1 MEREKL
7 KGQIVIKQEEEV
19 IKNTEDLKKTI
30 EAFLNKDISELLKK
44 ILSGAILL
52 NSSDVHFEPKE
63 NQTLL
68 RMRLDGV
75 LYDVFVFPTKIYKD
89 LLIRLKMLSGMKI
102 NITDRPQD
110 GRFTILCDSR
120 EIEIRSSSL
129 ISEWGESFV
138 VRILDPRN
146 LKNLNDLGLRED
158 LLSLFKR
165 EIRRPHGM
173 IIVTGPT
180 GAGKTTT
187 LYAFLSEIKNPEI
200 KIITIENPIEYHL
213 PGIVQTQV
221 EPGKGYD
228 FVNGLKAIMRQDPDV
243 ILVGEIRDL
252 ETAELALQAS
262 LTGHLVLST
271 IHANDAVGV
280 VSRFLALGAKPFH
293 IAPSLKLIV
302 AQRLARKVC
311 KKCALLKK
319 ISKEQLDILKKFL
332 DNIKGVKIHSDL
344 KIPVA
349 KGCTECNFTG
359 YKGRIGIFEA
369 FVVDGEI
376 ESLILRSTP
385 DSFLKK
391 RAMEKGMITLTQDGL
406 LKVLDNITT
415 MEEIEKVIGF
425 FEN

>member
-1 MEREKL
+1 MEKEKL
-7 KGQIVIKQEEEV
+7 KGQIIIKQEEER
-19 IKNTEDLKKTI
+19 IKNIEDLKKSI
-30 EAFLNKDISELLKK
+30 EAFLNKDISDLLKK
-44 ILSGAILL
+44 ILSGAIIL

-63 NQTLL
+63 TETLL
-68 RMRLDGV
+68 RMRFDGI
-75 LYDVFVFPTKIYKD
+75 LYDVFVFSTKLYKEI
-89 LLIRLKMLSGMKI
+89 LVRLKILSGMKI
-102 NITDRPQD
+102 NIIDRPQD
-110 GRFTILCDSR
+110 GRFTIFCDGR

-138 VRILDPRN
+138 IRVLDPKN
-146 LKNLNDLGLRED
+146 LKNLNELGLRED
-158 LLSLFKR
+158 LLSLFKK

-213 PGIVQTQV
+213 SGVVQTQV

-271 IHANDAVGV
+271 LHANDAVGV
-280 VSRFLALGAKPFH
+280 VARFLALGAKPFH
-293 IAPSLKLIV
+293 IAPALKLIV
-302 AQRLARKVC
+302 AQRLARRVC
-311 KKCALLKK
+311 KECFQLKK
-319 ISKEQLDILKKFL
+319 ISKEEFDILKKFL
-332 DNIKGVKIHSDL
+332 DNIKGAKIHSDL

-349 KGCTECNFTG
+349 KGCPGCNFTG

-369 FVVDGEI
+369 LVVDGEI
-376 ESLILRSTP
+376 ESLILQSSP
-385 DSFLKK
+385 ASLLKK
-391 RAMEKGMITLTQDGL
+391 KAKEKGMITLTQDGL
-406 LKVLDNITT
+406 LKVLDHITT

-425 FEN
+425 FED

>member
-187 LYAFLSEIKNPEI
+187 LYAF
-200 KIITIENPIEYHL
+200 Y
-213 PGIVQTQV
+213 
-221 EPGKGYD
+221 
-228 FVNGLKAIMRQDPDV
+228 LK
-243 ILVGEIRDL
+243 
-252 ETAELALQAS
+252 
-262 LTGHLVLST
+262 
-271 IHANDAVGV
+271 
-280 VSRFLALGAKPFH
+280 
-293 IAPSLKLIV
+293 
-302 AQRLARKVC
+302 
-311 KKCALLKK
+311 
-319 ISKEQLDILKKFL
+319 
-332 DNIKGVKIHSDL
+332 
-344 KIPVA
+344 
-349 KGCTECNFTG
+349 
-359 YKGRIGIFEA
+359 
-369 FVVDGEI
+369 
-376 ESLILRSTP
+376 
-385 DSFLKK
+385 
-391 RAMEKGMITLTQDGL
+391 
-406 LKVLDNITT
+406 
-415 MEEIEKVIGF
+415 
-425 FEN
+425 